1 MIDGAIG
8 LSFPA
13 RPQLVLF
20 DGFCPG
26 TFLAYSGFV
35 HIAVLVGPFRMPT
48 FYFDVRDGPHC
59 LMDTEGQDFPD
70 IGAAEREAVQVATE
84 IGRDANH
91 NVSVDVLNQ
100 HGRWMKTV
108 SYDHLEQVNR
118 PKISQQAD
126 FRRRDMGTSM
136 IDRARST

>member
-1 MIDGAIG
+1 
-8 LSFPA
+8 
-13 RPQLVLF
+13 
-20 DGFCPG
+20 
-26 TFLAYSGFV
+26 
-35 HIAVLVGPFRMPT
+35 MPT

-59 LMDTEGQDFPD
+59 LTDTEGQDFPD

-91 NVSVDVLNQ
+91 NVSVDVVNQ

-118 PKISQQAD
+118 PKIGQQAD
-126 FRRRDMGTSM
+126 SRRRDMGTSM

>member
-1 MIDGAIG
+1 
-8 LSFPA
+8 
-13 RPQLVLF
+13 
-20 DGFCPG
+20 
-26 TFLAYSGFV
+26 
-35 HIAVLVGPFRMPT
+35 MPT

-59 LMDTEGQDFPD
+59 VTDMEGQDFPD

-91 NVSVDVLNQ
+91 NVSVDVVNQ

-118 PKISQQAD
+118 PKIGQQAD
-126 FRRRDMGTSM
+126 SRRRDMGTSM